1 MYRPTDAKSAC
12 LIYRLISLSKTF
24 SGILIMLRG
33 YMNILLQCFLQPL
46 LIFNHYRVVLYA
58 SNSTDV
64 YAQALFFYRLV
75 ILVLM
80 YVLTCMD

>member
-1 MYRPTDAKSAC
+1 M
-12 LIYRLISLSKTF
+12 
-24 SGILIMLRG
+24 
-33 YMNILLQCFLQPL
+33 FLQPL

-80 YVLTCMD
+80 YVLTCMDLVQHMYYVDSIPISVLQFGSILLVHMLSLFDGY